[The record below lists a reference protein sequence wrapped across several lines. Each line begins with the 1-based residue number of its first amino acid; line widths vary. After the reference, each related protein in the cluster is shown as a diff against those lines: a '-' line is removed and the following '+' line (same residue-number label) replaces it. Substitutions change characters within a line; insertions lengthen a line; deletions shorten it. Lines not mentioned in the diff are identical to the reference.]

1 LDKNVKEPLL
11 QLEDAKEA
19 KGDYCTTVEHEFER
33 VRFTVA
39 YMTYQRMNQWWLMD
53 TVAQHF
59 HLLTAGFAIYLC
71 ANWQVSFIMYMQL
84 ICAVW
89 LCVTLSRKL
98 QANSQLIGEE

>member
-1 LDKNVKEPLL
+1 MVEKKVNETTIISDETKEDLFT
-11 QLEDAKEA
+11 K
-19 KGDYCTTVEHEFER
+19 VEHEFER

-39 YMTYQRMNQWWLMD
+39 YITYQRMNLWWVID

-84 ICAVW
+84 ISAVW
-89 LCVTLSRKL
+89 LCVNLSR
-98 QANSQLIGEE
+98 

>member
-1 LDKNVKEPLL
+1 MREPLL

-19 KGDYCTTVEHEFER
+19 KGDEDAKEAKGDYCTRVENEFER

-89 LCVTLSRKL
+89 LCVNLSRKL
-98 QANSQLIGEE
+98 QANS